1 MVVFLNGRFFA
12 QDAAVVSVF
21 DRGFLYGD
29 GLFETLLVARG
40 QPFLWDAHLE
50 RFARGADMLK
60 LRPPLTSVE
69 MRRAADRLIQLN
81 ALLSAVLR
89 ITLTR
94 GPGPRGYSPTGVD
107 NPTLAMTLH
116 PAPRL
121 NAKQPARVRLITSTY
136 RVAADDPLANVK
148 TCNKLPHILAR
159 AEADAARADDALLL
173 NTRGHLA
180 EASASNLIWISGDV
194 LLTPP
199 GGAGALMG
207 ITRGAVV
214 ELARKLGLATRQ
226 ANEKPAVLRRAS
238 GVFLTNSIHGITEV
252 VELDGKALR
261 RSAVVA
267 RLQRSYESLFLAEGA
282 SKQCGEMSLRGRT
295 ARAASRRAAQSGAQA
310 PSARDKK

>member
-12 QDAAVVSVF
+12 QEAAVVSVF

-29 GLFETLLVARG
+29 GLFETLLVVRG
-40 QPFLWDAHLE
+40 RPFLWDAHME
-50 RFARGADMLK
+50 RFTRGADILK

-81 ALLSAVLR
+81 PPANAVLR

-94 GPGPRGYSPTGVD
+94 GPGPRGYSPKGAD

-121 NAKQPARVRLITSTY
+121 NAKKAEGVRLITSSC

-159 AEADAARADDALLL
+159 AEAETAGADDALLI
-173 NTRGHLA
+173 NTRGQLA
-180 EASASNLIWISGDV
+180 EASGSNLFWISGDV

-199 GGAGALMG
+199 GRAGALMG
-207 ITRGAVV
+207 ITRGVV
-214 ELARKLGLATRQ
+214 FELAGKLGLAKRER
-226 ANEKPAVLRRAS
+226 NEKPANLRRAS

-252 VELDGKALR
+252 VELDGKGLR

-267 RLQRSYESLFLAEGA
+267 RLQRSYEALFLAESV
-282 SKQCGEMSLRGRT
+282 SKQWHGIARRGGR
-295 ARAASRRAAQSGAQA
+295 AGAASLRAAQSRTQA
-310 PSARDKK
+310 LSATSR